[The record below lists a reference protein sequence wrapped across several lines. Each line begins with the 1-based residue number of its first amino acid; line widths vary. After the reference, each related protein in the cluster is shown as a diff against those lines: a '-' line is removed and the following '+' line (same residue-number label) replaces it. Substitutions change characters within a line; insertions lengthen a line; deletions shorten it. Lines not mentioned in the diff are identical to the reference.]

1 MRLAHVRPIVRRALV
16 AVAAAAAVAAPS
28 AQGRAP
34 SLIERARG
42 SERVV
47 VGDVTSATPIWR
59 VTEHGDRL
67 IVTVL
72 RVAARETLKGV
83 AQSTVD
89 VEVEGGTINGLT
101 LKVSDLPALIPGD
114 RAVFYLRRSAVGSFV
129 PHLRGDGVVR
139 LDRSDRIP
147 GSGLTLDD
155 VRAAAAEAQR
165 PPR

>member
-1 MRLAHVRPIVRRALV
+1 MMRVTLV
-16 AVAAAAAVAAPS
+16 AVAVAAPS

-34 SLIERARG
+34 SLTERARG
-42 SERVV
+42 AERVV
-47 VGDVTSATPIWR
+47 VGDVTSATPVWR
-59 VTEHGDRL
+59 VTEAGDRL

-89 VEVEGGTINGLT
+89 VEIEGGTINGLT
-101 LKVSDLPALIPGD
+101 LKVSDLPALAPGD
-114 RAVFYLRRSAVGSFV
+114 RAVFYLRRAAGGSLV

-139 LDRSDRIP
+139 LDRSDRVA
-147 GSGLTLDD
+147 GSALTLDD

-165 PPR
+165 LRR

>member
-1 MRLAHVRPIVRRALV
+1 MVRLALV
-16 AVAAAAAVAAPS
+16 AVAVATPS
-28 AQGRAP
+28 AQGRVP
-34 SLIERARG
+34 SLTERARDA
-42 SERVV
+42 ERVV
-47 VGDVTSATPIWR
+47 VGDVTSATPVWR

-72 RVAARETLKGV
+72 RVATRETLKGA
-83 AQSTVD
+83 AQPTVD
-89 VEVEGGTINGLT
+89 VEIEGGTIDGLT

-114 RAVFYLRRSAVGSFV
+114 RAVFYLRRTAAGSLV

-139 LDRSDRIP
+139 LDRSDRIA
-147 GSGLTLDD
+147 GSGLTLND

>member
-1 MRLAHVRPIVRRALV
+1 MVRLALV
-16 AVAAAAAVAAPS
+16 AMAAAVAVVAPS

-34 SLIERARG
+34 SLTERARG
-42 SERVV
+42 AERVV
-47 VGDVTSATPIWR
+47 VGDVTSATPVWR
-59 VTEHGDRL
+59 VTEDGDRL

-72 RVAARETLKGV
+72 RVAARETLKGI
-83 AQSTVD
+83 AQSTID

-101 LKVSDLPALIPGD
+101 LKVSDLPAFVPGD
-114 RAVFYLRRSAVGSFV
+114 RAVFYLRRAATGSLV

-139 LDRSDRIP
+139 LDRSNRIA

-165 PPR
+165 PRR